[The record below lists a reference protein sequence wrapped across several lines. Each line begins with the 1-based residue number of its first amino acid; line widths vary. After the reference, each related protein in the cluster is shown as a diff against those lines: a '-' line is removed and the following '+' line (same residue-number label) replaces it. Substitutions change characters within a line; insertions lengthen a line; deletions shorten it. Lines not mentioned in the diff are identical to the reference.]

1 MALLRLQLRLIEAG
15 DDVAAHSDIFL
26 KYGHAPNA
34 TSNARPTRRPITHLL
49 TGVDCAACMSH
60 ATIHVVCGRPDAL
73 LCAVLH
79 SERRSVELLIA
90 GGANVNRK
98 DCDG

>member
-1 MALLRLQLRLIEAG
+1 MQQAG
-15 DDVAAHSDIFL
+15 AYCVQS
-26 KYGHAPNA
+26 
-34 TSNARPTRRPITHLL
+34 
-49 TGVDCAACMSH
+49 CMSH